1 MGTCVSTVLPRGV
14 LGPRRKGDPKERTPI
29 SDNKELPGGVNGTE
43 LPDSVNSK
51 YLPEVHTEL
60 LSDGIHRELLSNGIH
75 SKHSPVEEHNI
86 RVPDDTHH
94 KPLPNDAHNNTKDVE
109 TKRRAL
115 LIGITYTNPWNTWS
129 QLDGPHGDVDQ
140 YQDLLI
146 SA

>member
-14 LGPRRKGDPKERTPI
+14 FGTPRKGNPEGRTPP
-29 SDNKELPGGVNGTE
+29 SDNSNTKELPREVNDKELPE

-51 YLPEVHTEL
+51 HFPDDVHNK
-60 LSDGIHRELLSNGIH
+60 LLSNGVH
-75 SKHSPVEEHNI
+75 SRHFPDEEHNKH
-86 RVPDDTHH
+86 VPDDTHEH
-94 KPLPNDAHNNTKDVE
+94 LPNGVHDKTKDVE

-115 LIGITYTNPWNTWS
+115 LVGITYTSPSNTWS

-140 YQDLLI
+140 YRGLLI